1 MMKRTSFSKNIINSD
16 SNMLGKFNIFEKPQ
30 NNNNI
35 IIIRENN
42 QN

>member
-1 MMKRTSFSKNIINSD
+1 MMKRTSFSNNIINRD
-16 SNMLGKFNIFEKPQ
+16 SNMLDKFNIFEKPQ
-30 NNNNI
+30 NNNI